1 MNFSQVKGNRE
12 VVRTLVSMV
21 DSGRIPHAVMF
32 HEEDGGEAFPLCL
45 ALLSY
50 LYCRNRAHSDSCS
63 QCPSCNR
70 IDKLIHPDVH
80 FIFPI
85 ASSALTGQ
93 YMAQLRGLVSEKLPF
108 TEDDVCSAFGIEG
121 KRQIIAVGEAR
132 HLLDSLS
139 VTALEGGYR
148 SVVIYLPEKMNAEAA
163 NRLLKIVE
171 EPPPLT
177 LFLMIT
183 HHPEQVL
190 QTISSRCLHIQVERA
205 GTDGPAVAFQ
215 SPELFDGLMDA
226 LCSRDLLSCHEAADR
241 LSALPSRED
250 AKAFCKFAAY
260 RLRHIFL
267 AQQGLPLP
275 PDAGAQVARWAPLC
289 RKSFPRNALG
299 VLDRASRMLDL
310 NVNVKI
316 LFADMADKLFLY
328 I

>member
-21 DSGRIPHAVMF
+21 DSSRIPHAVMF

-50 LYCRNRAHSDSCS
+50 LYCRRRAHSDSCS

-80 FIFPI
+80 FIFPT

-171 EPPPLT
+171 EPPQLT

>member
-50 LYCRNRAHSDSCS
+50 LYCRRRAHSDSCS

-80 FIFPI
+80 FIFPT

-108 TEDDVCSAFGIEG
+108 TEDDVCSAFGIER

-171 EPPPLT
+171 EPPQLT

-205 GTDGPAVAFQ
+205 GTV
-215 SPELFDGLMDA
+215 SEK
-226 LCSRDLLSCHEAADR
+226 
-241 LSALPSRED
+241 LPSGPVIVPFIVGASLTTIVAPIRGFPCSSETVPVMVRSGSWRS
-250 AKAFCKFAAY
+250 AAVSGSSEIPSAHTAPGMPHNRSRTRNT
-260 RLRHIFL
+260 RLLTRVRSNFSI
-267 AQQGLPLP
+267 
-275 PDAGAQVARWAPLC
+275 D
-289 RKSFPRNALG
+289 S
-299 VLDRASRMLDL
+299 
-310 NVNVKI
+310 I
-316 LFADMADKLFLY
+316 
-328 I
+328 

>member
-45 ALLSY
+45 ALLGY
-50 LYCRNRAHSDSCS
+50 LYCRRRAHSDSCS

-80 FIFPI
+80 FIFPT

-171 EPPPLT
+171 EPPQLT

-205 GTDGPAVAFQ
+205 GTVGPAVTFQ
-215 SPELFDGLMDA
+215 SPELFDALMDA

>member
-80 FIFPI
+80 FIFPT

-171 EPPPLT
+171 EPPQLT

-190 QTISSRCLHIQVERA
+190 QTISSRCLHIQVERREPT
-205 GTDGPAVAFQ
+205 GRPWPSSLPNSSTDLWTRSARAT
-215 SPELFDGLMDA
+215 
-226 LCSRDLLSCHEAADR
+226 CSRATRRPTDFLRFPRARMPKLFVNLQHIGCAIS
-241 LSALPSRED
+241 SLPSKDCPFLRMR
-250 AKAFCKFAAY
+250 AR
-260 RLRHIFL
+260 RLP
-267 AQQGLPLP
+267 AGLRS
-275 PDAGAQVARWAPLC
+275 AG
-289 RKSFPRNALG
+289 K
-299 VLDRASRMLDL
+299 ASR
-310 NVNVKI
+310 
-316 LFADMADKLFLY
+316 ATRSGCSTGPRGCSTST
-328 I
+328 

>member
-50 LYCRNRAHSDSCS
+50 LYCRRRAHSDSCS

-80 FIFPI
+80 FIFPT
-85 ASSALTGQ
+85 ALSALTGQ

-171 EPPPLT
+171 EPPQLT

-275 PDAGAQVARWAPLC
+275 TDAGAQVARWAPLC

>member
-1 MNFSQVKGNRE
+1 M
-12 VVRTLVSMV
+12 
-21 DSGRIPHAVMF
+21 
-32 HEEDGGEAFPLCL
+32 
-45 ALLSY
+45 
-50 LYCRNRAHSDSCS
+50 
-63 QCPSCNR
+63 
-70 IDKLIHPDVH
+70 
-80 FIFPI
+80 
-85 ASSALTGQ
+85 
-93 YMAQLRGLVSEKLPF
+93 
-108 TEDDVCSAFGIEG
+108 
-121 KRQIIAVGEAR
+121 
-132 HLLDSLS
+132 
-139 VTALEGGYR
+139 
-148 SVVIYLPEKMNAEAA
+148 
-163 NRLLKIVE
+163 E
-171 EPPPLT
+171 EPPQLT